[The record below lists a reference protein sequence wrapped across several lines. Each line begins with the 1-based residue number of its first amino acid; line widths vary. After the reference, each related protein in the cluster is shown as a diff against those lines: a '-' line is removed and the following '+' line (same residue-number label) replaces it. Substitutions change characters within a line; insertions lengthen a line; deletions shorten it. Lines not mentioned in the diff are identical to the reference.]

1 MKVLQ
6 TKQFTKT
13 KSNMKTLMLM
23 SAITLFVTSACHQQS
38 ADEKAINKTI
48 HTFSK
53 AGDEY
58 DAGLLELT
66 LDTNFRIVMNRLFGS
81 PDVSIMP
88 REVYLEKIRTKEY
101 GGDSRQVQV
110 ESVNINE
117 TTACARVRFIGREM
131 TFVSILNLVKDPRG
145 VWKLVSEMPVPK

>member
-1 MKVLQ
+1 
-6 TKQFTKT
+6 
-13 KSNMKTLMLM
+13 MKTLILM
-23 SAITLFVTSACHQQS
+23 SAITLFVTSACHTQS
-38 ADEKAINKTI
+38 VDEKAIKKTI

-53 AGDEY
+53 AGDAN
-58 DAGLLELT
+58 DSDQLELT
-66 LDTNFRIVMNRLFGS
+66 LDPNFRIVMNRLFGS

-117 TTACARVRFIGREM
+117 TTACARVRFIGKEM
-131 TFVSILNLVKDPRG
+131 TFVSILNLVKDPDG
-145 VWKLVSEMPVPK
+145 AWKLISQMPVPK